1 MSSVYTN
8 DLRLEEIGS
17 GEQSGTWGDTTNTNL
32 ELIAEAFSF
41 GTEAITTN
49 ADTHTTTI
57 ADGSTDPGRSIYL
70 KYTGT
75 LDSACT
81 ITLGPNTVSKVWFI
95 ENATSGSQ
103 NIIISQGSGANVT
116 IGNGAVK
123 MVYSD
128 GAGSGAAVVDAL
140 VDLDLTGTTTIA
152 AANISGDLDVDGTA
166 NLDVVDIDGALTQD
180 GGAVFNES
188 GADVDFRVESTNS
201 THMLFLDA
209 SADAIGIRKND
220 PSFGLDVGVPMRVI
234 TADNSD
240 TLTLTSTDTDASK
253 GPNLVL
259 KRDNNSGAGD
269 DLLGTIDFIGEDAG
283 NNLTS
288 YVTMSTMIQDVTG
301 GSEDGR
307 FQLKLQSGGT
317 ARNILD
323 ITGSNV
329 IHFNSDGE
337 DINFRYDS
345 DTVANALFVDGAT
358 GYVSTGTLGTS
369 NTRLGVN
376 AGDAITSGGNY
387 NVLIGDEAGTAITT
401 GGNNVAVGYAA
412 LKTEDGNG
420 YNVAVGAEALE
431 TLNAGANAYNVAV
444 GYQAGHDVTTGKYST
459 YIGGQ
464 TGQNITTGTYNT
476 AVGQAALNDDTTGQR
491 TTAIGYGALS
501 TQNFTGSQ
509 ISYNT
514 AVGYVAG
521 TALTTGQSNS
531 LVGYAAGDALTTG
544 YANTV
549 VGSAAL
555 SAEDTGRKNV
565 AIGAG
570 TLENQNNDV
579 DNHNTAVG
587 YNAGLDLTTGVES
600 TFIGSLAGDNITTGS
615 YNVAVGVGAL
625 STDQLGSKSVA
636 IGNASLFSQNPG
648 TATDMF
654 NVAIGHVAGE
664 NITTGI
670 ENVAVGALALDAAVA
685 NNYNVAVGYRALSSD
700 TRGHRSVA
708 IGNDALLNQNPST
721 AFDVHNVAIGQNA
734 GNQITTGYTNTI
746 VGGLAGDAIST
757 ADGNTAMGYGALGA
771 EAKGAKNTAIGQQ
784 ALSEQ
789 SNSTT
794 ANPGN
799 VAVGYACHYSN
810 LTGSGNSAL
819 GTYAGYYVKSNNN
832 TMIGYQAMNGNS
844 SSNTTGSNNTAV
856 GYRAGY
862 QIQGA
867 GTNHTF
873 MGFNAGYNTTSGSQN
888 VGIGAYALENNTT
901 SGFCVAVGTF
911 ALGLCTGSSNIA
923 IGNAAGYNVTS
934 GGNNIAIGLD
944 SLRAGSPGGTQTTG
958 SNKIGLGDENI
969 SSFNCQV
976 SLTVA
981 SDERDKTDFTAL
993 DLGMDFVKA
1002 LKPYTFRWDKR
1013 INYADKSVEDWRNSV
1028 DLDKLSNDGTHK
1040 EDQLDIGFKAQ
1051 DVKALE
1057 EASNYKISD
1066 KTNLT
1071 VDQSDD
1077 GKQYSMK
1084 YEKLVPILVK
1094 AIQELEARVATLEG
1108 A

>member
-140 VDLDLTGTTTIA
+140 VDLDLTGTTTVA
-152 AANISGDLDVDGTA
+152 AANISGALQVDGAITSS
-166 NLDVVDIDGALTQD
+166 
-180 GGAVFNES
+180 S
-188 GADVDFRVESTNS
+188 GAT
-201 THMLFLDA
+201 
-209 SADAIGIRKND
+209 
-220 PSFGLDVGVPMRVI
+220 I
-234 TADNSD
+234 TVADNSD
-240 TLTLTSTDTDASK
+240 TLTLISTDTDASK

-317 ARNILD
+317 SRNILD

-358 GYVSTGTLGTS
+358 GYVSTGTLGS
-369 NTRLGVN
+369 NNVRLGAN
-376 AGDAITSGGNY
+376 AGDAIQSGGNY

-401 GGNNVAVGYAA
+401 GDYNVALGYNS
-412 LKTEDGNG
+412 LKTEDTGNRNTAIG
-420 YNVAVGAEALE
+420 YE
-431 TLNAGANAYNVAV
+431 TLEDLNYDGD
-444 GYQAGHDVTTGKYST
+444 G
-459 YIGGQ
+459 
-464 TGQNITTGTYNT
+464 YNT
-476 AVGQAALNDDTTGQR
+476 AVGFLAGNKVSTGIEN
-491 TTAIGYGALS
+491 TLIGGL
-501 TQNFTGSQ
+501 
-509 ISYNT
+509 
-514 AVGYVAG
+514 
-521 TALTTGQSNS
+521 
-531 LVGYAAGDALTTG
+531 AGDALTD
-544 YANTV
+544 ADFNI
-549 VGSAAL
+549 
-555 SAEDTGRKNV
+555 
-565 AIGAG
+565 AI
-570 TLENQNNDV
+570 
-579 DNHNTAVG
+579 
-587 YNAGLDLTTGVES
+587 GVES
-600 TFIGSLAGDNITTGS
+600 LGSDTKGNKSIAIGG
-615 YNVAVGVGAL
+615 GAL
-625 STDQLGSKSVA
+625 NAQNLTTSTD
-636 IGNASLFSQNPG
+636 
-648 TATDMF
+648 TF
-654 NVAIGHVAGE
+654 NVAIGFHAG
-664 NITTGI
+664 NDITTG
-670 ENVAVGALALDAAVA
+670 LA
-685 NNYNVAVGYRALSSD
+685 
-700 TRGHRSVA
+700 
-708 IGNDALLNQNPST
+708 
-721 AFDVHNVAIGQNA
+721 
-734 GNQITTGYTNTI
+734 NTI
-746 VGGLAGDAIST
+746 VGGLAGDALTTGS
-757 ADGNTAMGYGALGA
+757 DNVAMGYGALTTDDVGSRSIAIGSGA
-771 EAKGAKNTAIGQQ
+771 LEAQNFATATNSYNTAVGHHAGNDVTTGTNNALIGALAGDALTTGNYNVALGTQALSADTLGSRSTAIGMNALAAQNFTTATDVYNVAVGQGAGGSVSTGKFHTLIGGLAGAAVSTGDENTGIGYQ
-784 ALSEQ
+784 ALGSEDSGGANVAVGQ
-789 SNSTT
+789 YAMGGTGNDSSGVTAVGHAAAYDLHPASDTT
-794 ANPGN
+794 TYN
-799 VAVGYACHYSN
+799 VAVGYQALYDATTVISTTAIGGQALHS
-810 LTGSGNSAL
+810 LETGN
-819 GTYAGYYVKSNNN
+819 Y
-832 TMIGYQAMNGNS
+832 
-844 SSNTTGSNNTAV
+844 NTAV
-856 GYRAGY
+856 GYQAAEETTVGDYITAVGTYALRENVVGDRSTAVGY
-862 QIQGA
+862 GA
-867 GTNHTF
+867 LLESNPASNMDMYNVAVGMH
-873 MGFNAGYNTTSGSQN
+873 AGYNISTGNLNTSIGSESMVGNSGAKTTGSGNTVVGYLAGANIQGSGYQNTLMGRSAGDTISYGHQN
-888 VGIGAYALENNTT
+888 VAIGDYALQSEGYGRWTT
-901 SGFCVAVGTF
+901 AVGTH
-911 ALGLCTGSSNIA
+911 ALYSQNSDGSVTTNYNTAIGGYSGFNSDGYNCTFLGGLAAYEAAAADNVIA
-923 IGNAAGYNVTS
+923 IGYE
-934 GGNNIAIGLD
+934 
-944 SLRAGSPGGTQTTG
+944 SLRSGSPGGQVTTT
-958 SNKIGLGDENI
+958 SNIIGLGDENI
-969 SSFNCQV
+969 TSFNCQV

-981 SDERDKTDFTAL
+981 SDERDKTDFTSL
-993 DLGMDFVKA
+993 DLGMNFVKA

-1013 INYADKSVEDWRNSV
+1013 INYADKSNDNWRSSL

-1051 DVKALE
+1051 DVKSLE
-1057 EASNYKISD
+1057 EASNYKLSD

-1071 VDQSDD
+1071 VALSED
-1077 GKQYSMK
+1077 GKQYSMR